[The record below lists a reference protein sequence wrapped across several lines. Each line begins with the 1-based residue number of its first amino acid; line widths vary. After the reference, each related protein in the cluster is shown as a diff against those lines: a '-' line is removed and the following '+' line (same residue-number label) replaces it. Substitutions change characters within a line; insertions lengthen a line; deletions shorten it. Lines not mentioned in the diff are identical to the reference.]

1 MKIKRH
7 SKIIE
12 LVNNCEIETQ
22 EELAQML
29 ADSGYNVTQATVS
42 RDIRELKLTKIQ
54 GERGIQKYSVLPAV
68 NKQFNER
75 FLRVFSDGV
84 ISINY
89 AQNMIVIKT
98 LDGMAMAVASCID
111 SMNDTEVLSSEIM
124 GTIAG
129 DDCIFCVLKSEE
141 KAIEAIN
148 KLREVIKGRIE

>member
-12 LVNNCEIETQ
+12 LVNNYQIETQ

-29 ADSGYNVTQATVS
+29 ADAGYNVTQATVS
-42 RDIRELKLTKIQ
+42 RDIRELKLTKIL
-54 GERGIQKYSVLPAV
+54 GEQGIQKYSVLAAV
-68 NKQFNER
+68 NTQFNER
-75 FLRVFSDGV
+75 FLRIFRDGV
-84 ISINY
+84 VSIDY

-98 LDGMAMAVASCID
+98 LDGMAMAVAACVD
-111 SMNDTEVLSSEIM
+111 SMNNTEVLSSEIM

-129 DDCIFCVLKSEE
+129 DDCIFCVVKSEG

-148 KLREVIKGRIE
+148 KLKEVIRLS